1 VNIRIHKVSNLSYV
15 CDLSEGS
22 QARPVATINITLEN
36 AYFVKISTQFSG
48 QLRGVMSD
56 KTSVKP
62 AKEEY
67 YADGKA
73 QYLQTAGGNI
83 TCLRCT
89 AQSTR
94 TKLQCGRPAIKTSR
108 TQKCQ
113 YHGGRPHTA
122 ETLKRISEAN
132 MLHGQATKQAKEQY
146 RHSIEL
152 IHELQDAMHV
162 LEMGDGPKIRG
173 PKPKGYKPVMTQA
186 DVVRMIRERLLH
198 LN

>member
-1 VNIRIHKVSNLSYV
+1 MMHHMLSSQIGGLMIDSIRKLKSLDE
-15 CDLSEGS
+15 C
-22 QARPVATINITLEN
+22 T
-36 AYFVKISTQFSG
+36 
-48 QLRGVMSD
+48 
-56 KTSVKP
+56 
-62 AKEEY
+62 
-67 YADGKA
+67 ADGKVK
-73 QYLQTAGGNI
+73 YLQTAAGKI

-94 TKLQCGRPAIKTSR
+94 TKEQCGRPAIKTSR

-146 RHSIEL
+146 RHDSAL
-152 IHELQDAMHV
+152 MHELEDAIAV
-162 LEMGDGPKIRG
+162 LKMGEGPRIRG

-186 DVVRMIRERLLH
+186 DVVRMIQERLLQSM
-198 LN
+198 